1 MSAPS
6 AHRPK
11 KNTTRNSKQKTEE
24 KTNAQDP
31 TDEKKNFSADTKYVE
46 EKKNADI
53 GQIDMHIR
61 KYKNVI

>member
-11 KNTTRNSKQKTEE
+11 KTRQETPNKRQKRKQMPRTQQ
-24 KTNAQDP
+24 T
-31 TDEKKNFSADTKYVE
+31 KKNFSADTKYVE